1 MINLT
6 KSILLDLLDDI
17 LILLFFFKI
26 SYLEKKD
33 TINNPS
39 ICLIYVLI
47 C

>member
-26 SYLEKKD
+26 SYLEKRYNK
-33 TINNPS
+33 
-39 ICLIYVLI
+39 
-47 C
+47 